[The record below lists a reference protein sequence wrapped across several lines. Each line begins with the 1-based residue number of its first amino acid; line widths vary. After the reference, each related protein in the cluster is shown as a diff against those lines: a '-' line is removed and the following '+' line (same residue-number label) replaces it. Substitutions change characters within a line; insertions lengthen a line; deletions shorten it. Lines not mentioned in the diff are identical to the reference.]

1 MDFGIGGDGFSE
13 ESEWQIPLGWSRNT
27 CIWRKNKFELTLLR
41 PAAPGLAAGPLASEV
56 VLLLLPA
63 SLGGL
68 PALLPDDPSDD
79 PEKVR
84 GL

>member
-1 MDFGIGGDGFSE
+1 LVSALALD
-13 ESEWQIPLGWSRNT
+13 
-27 CIWRKNKFELTLLR
+27 LLR

-79 PEKVR
+79 PERVR